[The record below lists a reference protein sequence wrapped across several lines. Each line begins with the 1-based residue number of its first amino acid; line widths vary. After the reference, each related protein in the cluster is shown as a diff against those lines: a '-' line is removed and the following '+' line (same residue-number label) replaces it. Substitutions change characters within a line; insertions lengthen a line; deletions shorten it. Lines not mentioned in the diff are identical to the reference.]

1 MAIDMATCHDD
12 PVSPKDDR
20 REYGSGSVYQRKS
33 DGRWIGTV
41 EAGWTR
47 NGTRRR
53 VTVSGRSEAEARRK
67 LRDKQAEI
75 RREGHATGSAR
86 ATVRT
91 WAAKWLEM
99 RAAIDRPKTHT
110 TDRGAVEAW
119 IVPTIGHQRL
129 DKLTPDDVR
138 AVAAALRK
146 AGKSTST
153 AKRYHGTLM
162 RLLKAAVEDG
172 HNIPARVLR
181 VKGPE
186 KATHDRQ
193 ALSVPESLAALEV
206 ASHLPHGSRWAV
218 AFLDGLRQGEALGL
232 TWPEVDLEAEQLT
245 VSWQLQSLPY
255 IDKADRSKGFLVPD
269 GYEARRLSGAYHLV
283 RPKSKAGWRV
293 IPLVPWAAD
302 ALRRWQDITPQSPY
316 ELVWP
321 NSKGGPANIKH
332 DTLEWNAI
340 QGTAEIGHP
349 AGRYYH
355 GHEIRHSTA
364 TLLMELGVPESVRI
378 AIMGHSSMTVTRGYE
393 YVDTSQ
399 ARRALTQMAER
410 LGLE

>member
-1 MAIDMATCHDD
+1 MAIEMATRHDD
-12 PVSPKDDR
+12 AVSPKDDR

-53 VTVSGRSEAEARRK
+53 VAVSGRTEAEARRK
-67 LRDKQAEI
+67 LRDKQAQI
-75 RREGHATGSAR
+75 RQEGHATGSSR

-99 RAAIDRPKTHT
+99 RATIDRPKTHT

-119 IVPTIGHQRL
+119 IIPTIGHQRL

-153 AKRYHGTLM
+153 AKRYHGVLM
-162 RLLKAAVEDG
+162 RMLKAAVEEG

-181 VKGPE
+181 VSGPE
-186 KATHDRQ
+186 KAVNDRM
-193 ALSVPESLAALEV
+193 ALPVPEALAALEV
-206 ASHLPHGSRWAV
+206 AASLPHKSRWAV

-232 TWPEVDLEAEQLT
+232 TWPEVDLDDGLLT
-245 VSWQLQSLPY
+245 ISWQLQSLPY
-255 IDKADRSKGFLVPD
+255 IDKSDRRKGFLIPD

-283 RPKSKAGWRV
+283 RPKSKAGWRM
-293 IPLVPWAAD
+293 IPLVPWAAH
-302 ALRRWQDITPQSPY
+302 ALREWRDIAPPSPHG
-316 ELVWP
+316 LVWP
-321 NSKGGPANIKH
+321 NAKGEPANIKH
-332 DTLEWNAI
+332 DTWEWEAI
-340 QGTAEIGHP
+340 QGTAGIGHP
-349 AGRYYH
+349 AGRYYY

-364 TLLMELGVPESVRI
+364 TLLMELGIPESVRI
-378 AIMGHSSMTVTRGYE
+378 AVMGHSSIAVTRGYE